1 MTRDERHMAR
11 ALALAARG
19 DWRVAPNPRV
29 GAVLSRGDEVL
40 AEGFHAACGGPHAEA
55 EALAALAARG
65 LDARGATLTVTLEP
79 CGPFPGKRTPPCVE
93 ALLAAGVARV
103 VIARADPHPPVA
115 GRSLE
120 RLRGAGVEVV
130 TGVLEAEARR
140 LTSAFAKWALHG
152 TPHVT
157 AKWAMSLDGRIAAR
171 TGDSRWIT
179 GPAARRDAHRLRGEV
194 DAVAVG
200 IGTALADDPELTR
213 RDAPGGDPLRVVVDS
228 SARLPLGSKLVAS
241 ARDRPL
247 LVAVAASAPAER
259 VLALEAA
266 GAAVERLGSSVGA
279 ERVDPRALLAALARR
294 GARTLLVEGGRQLL
308 AAFFEAGCVDRVVA
322 YVAPKVIGGDGAPGP
337 VRGLGVDLVARA
349 RAVEGLTA
357 TTVGEDVALEGHVVV
372 Y

>member
-1 MTRDERHMAR
+1 MAR

-93 ALLAAGVARV
+93 ALLQAGVARV
-103 VIARADPHPPVA
+103 VVGRTDPHPPVA

-120 RLRGAGVEVV
+120 RLRAAGVEVV

-140 LTSAFAKWALHG
+140 LTSAFAKWALLA

-228 SARLPLGSKLVAS
+228 GARLPLASKLVAS
-241 ARDRPL
+241 ARTRPL
-247 LVAVAASAPAER
+247 LVAVGAGAPAER

-266 GAAVERLGSSVGA
+266 GAAVERLGSG

-294 GARTLLVEGGRQLL
+294 GARTLLVEGGGALL
-308 AAFFEAGCVDRVVA
+308 AGFFEAGCVDRVVA

-349 RAVEGLTA
+349 RALEGLLA